1 MTKYI
6 AHASI
11 DERGK
16 ASGGSAGDQT
26 GKEVCIRT
34 WYNKPWSHVLR
45 IKDEKIRKQF
55 ANNMIDLAKN
65 NKIGY
70 DQNQRN
76 SLLTQASKVNFDF
89 TKIVTAC
96 ECDCS
101 SAITVAV
108 LGAIY
113 KVKGK
118 SEYEKA
124 RNTLY
129 AGFNCRTTS
138 TLRSALTQLSMIDV
152 FKSSTY
158 VAGTSNAVFGDIYL
172 KEGKHVACY
181 IDNGNKVS
189 ISAQNNASA
198 NTSVNSVN
206 YKVKVNTASGVNCR
220 AEPST
225 NGAKIT
231 AYANGVELA
240 ITKESGNWGYAN
252 NTGWVCLDYCKKI
265 TAPTSAPKPSTSFNP
280 GKTTGTYEVTAS
292 ALAVRTGPGTSYRR
306 KTKAELTTDGQKH
319 ANSNGGLLKGTKVTV
334 SKWSGNW
341 AYIPS
346 GWISGDYL
354 KKV

>member
-89 TKIVTAC
+89 SKISTKC

-101 SAITVAV
+101 SAITVAI

-113 KVKGK
+113 KLKGK
-118 SEYEKA
+118 NEYDKA
-124 RNTLY
+124 YAILY
-129 AGFNCRTTS
+129 AGSNCRTTS

-172 KEGKHVACY
+172 KEGSHVVCY

-189 ISAQNNASA
+189 VSAQNNASA

-220 AEPST
+220 AEPNT

-231 AYANGVELA
+231 AYSNGTELT

-252 NTGWVCLDYCKKI
+252 NTGWVCLDYCQKV
-265 TAPTSAPKPSTSFNP
+265 STSTVSTS
-280 GKTTGTYEVTAS
+280 KATGTYEVTAS

-306 KTKAELTTDGQKH
+306 KTKPELTTDGQKH
-319 ANSNGGLLKGTKVTV
+319 ANSNGGLLKGTRVTV

-346 GWISGDYL
+346 GWVSGDYL
-354 KKV
+354 KKI